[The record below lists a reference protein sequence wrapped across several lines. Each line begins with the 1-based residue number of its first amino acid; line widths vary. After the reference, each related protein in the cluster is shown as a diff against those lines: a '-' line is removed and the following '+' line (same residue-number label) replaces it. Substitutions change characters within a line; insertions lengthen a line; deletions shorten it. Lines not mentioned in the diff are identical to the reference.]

1 MLRSLIYEA
10 LRLRHKTADSL
21 DGLCHEQSNISSSAE
36 IDGVFHVF
44 GVEFPCISHTSIRSS
59 VHVWVRTMLYA
70 LGAWDVMIP

>member
-1 MLRSLIYEA
+1 MLRSLINEA

-21 DGLCHEQSNISSSAE
+21 YGLCHEQSNISSSTE
-36 IDGVFHVF
+36 INGVFHVF
-44 GVEFPCISHTSIRSS
+44 GVEFPCVRHTSIRPS